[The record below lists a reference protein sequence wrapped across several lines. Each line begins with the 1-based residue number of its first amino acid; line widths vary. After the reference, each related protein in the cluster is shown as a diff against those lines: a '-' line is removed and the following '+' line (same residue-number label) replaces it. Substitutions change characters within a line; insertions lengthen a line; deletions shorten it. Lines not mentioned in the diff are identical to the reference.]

1 MGHFLGTCLLHATAT
16 LNDLFFWKGGDKGKK
31 HPESMH
37 THHAQAPPSA
47 KVPRIGG
54 EYIQVEFE
62 IVDVPFPM
70 VANVSSHVFLITYLT
85 PRICRMTKCCEQNYI
100 SES

>member
-1 MGHFLGTCLLHATAT
+1 MTF
-16 LNDLFFWKGGDKGKK
+16 FFWKGGDKGKK

-62 IVDVPFPM
+62 IVDVPFC
-70 VANVSSHVFLITYLT
+70 NGG
-85 PRICRMTKCCEQNYI
+85 RCEFPLFYHIFKNSKDMQDDQMLRAK
-100 SES
+100 